1 MKSYSVNPIGPQQE
15 LIRADA
21 DAWATAQR
29 LSDFSYPWEN
39 EVAPPL
45 TFRALHDSE
54 WLYVR
59 FEVEDDPPLVHVS
72 VNAKAEVLQSDRVE
86 IFFRPNEKMD
96 TYYCLEVDPLA
107 RVYDYRAA
115 YHRQFDP
122 QWSWPHEQLRVRSS
136 QTENG
141 YVVVM
146 GISKQSLREL
156 GLLRNRQL
164 QVGLFRGKCV
174 SVGPDESKKM
184 KWISWVK
191 PDAPTPDFH
200 LPAAFG
206 IFSLEA

>member
-45 TFRALHDSE
+45 TFRALHDPE

-86 IFFRPNEKMD
+86 IFFRPSEKMNP
-96 TYYCLEVDPLA
+96 YYCLEVDPLA

-122 QWSWPHEQLRVRSS
+122 NWSWPNEQLRIRSS
-136 QTENG
+136 QMENG

-146 GISKQSLREL
+146 GISKQSLHEL
-156 GLLRNRQL
+156 GLLKNQHL

-174 SVGPDESKKM
+174 SIGPDESEM
-184 KWISWVK
+184 KWISWIK
-191 PDAPTPDFH
+191 PDALTPDFH
-200 LPAAFG
+200 LPTAFG
-206 IFSLEA
+206 NFSLQA